1 MQRRWI
7 TFWEALWTFK
17 LFLMHFILFIN
28 NRKSRTIF
36 KLSLNS
42 HVFWDTLYLNSKLA
56 LPSKE
61 GRCRT

>member
-17 LFLMHFILFIN
+17 LFLMHFISFIN
-28 NRKSRTIF
+28 NWKSKTIF

-56 LPSKE
+56 LSSKE
-61 GRCRT
+61 GRRT

>member
-1 MQRRWI
+1 MQRRWT

-17 LFLMHFILFIN
+17 LFLMHFI
-28 NRKSRTIF
+28 SF
-36 KLSLNS
+36 KLSLNF

-61 GRCRT
+61 GRRT